1 MKKGFTLVELLG
13 VIVILAIIA
22 LLTFPAIE
30 KVIKKSSDTVYD
42 AQINTILTAAYD
54 FSLKNISFLP
64 NNNEIKYI
72 TLGELKLDGLVDF
85 DIKDPRTK
93 EKFPDN
99 LVISI
104 RNVGNSYKNNSDLS
118 RKTGNYLYTIE
129 LSNLDNKSLEPII
142 NLTGLTKNSNGDYI
156 LIKSLNESLS
166 DISYT
171 AQSISGVNLTDKVR
185 YYIESNDSVVDSINT
200 SNPGIY
206 KIHYFVID
214 DNWYAKTLIL
224 NVIISDT
231 TPPTITI
238 PSNNTINKNIS
249 NFNLMEGV
257 ECSDNSGFCDVTY
270 SGEINFGVVGKY
282 IIEYTA
288 KDPSGN
294 TGTSKRVITVK

>member
-214 DNWYAKTLIL
+214 DNGYAQTLIL